1 MKTIF
6 KNLTIIF
13 LMIISVTFVRG
24 QEDDFISRL
33 KTQLLLYRT
42 QKIHQNI
49 VVQTDK
55 TLYRQGEK
63 IWMKGY
69 VTDAITH
76 SLSLQSLE
84 LIVQLADDKGVS
96 VSEGKYI
103 LKNGVADFSFSIP
116 ADLPSDIYHLV
127 AYTPEMESRGIQSV
141 FKKKIIIARPENLD
155 MIPHIEYSKPYF
167 SPENKES
174 ATLRLMNFNGK
185 PLSGKKFDYQILSN
199 KNVLLSGKGKTTGNG
214 TDEVVFI
221 TPSEQN
227 GGAAFVSLEIRSVND
242 RLKIVSKIPLSS
254 EKINIAFYPEGGR
267 MVPGIPQTIIYEAKD
282 QLGSPVDIKAEI
294 IDERGSIVVAT
305 ATITPG
311 FGAFSLLNT
320 EKEQFKM
327 KIISDI
333 GMNQLID
340 LPVLSPGSMS
350 ISVKK
355 NDGKTLSLMLGRSP
369 KSPVAKFVI
378 VAVSNGELIWASDF
392 ELEQAGILN
401 VPLDNFHSEI
411 AAFAIFTD
419 SGSIVAQRL
428 ISTGKGQ
435 VLNISLVP
443 NKSSYKTGEEGE
455 IKVKITG
462 PDGKSVRAELA
473 AGLSDK
479 YTFPASCASVG
490 YLNYGLDKPSPFE
503 ASCDSVN
510 KIAFDYYLAMNTLKG
525 YDWNSVAGVD
535 LSKSLNLTVN
545 GIQVLGKVLDM
556 KDLPVPNALVS
567 LSSSSLQQF
576 SARSDMNGDF
586 VISLPVSLD
595 KKNLTASA
603 TDSSGKGNFRV
614 VLNKDFKDVLVNSL
628 DLNPTSSW
636 QIFEQLD
643 KSNYFKNNA
652 NYFKARPSLRAK
664 NGEGSAQEPY
674 WKKYLDGS
682 SNLIEILQT
691 IRPFELLK
699 DKIVFRG
706 RNSLLSQDGA
716 LIVID
721 GQKMGTDASLLSI
734 INTHDVE
741 DIQILLDPVEMGKY
755 TSLNSVGVIVI
766 TTKSGGIK
774 DIQAAKTKEEPKE
787 SSPKLFI
794 PEAIGNDKYDLKT
807 TLQWIPVLFTDQNG
821 EATIPFK
828 TGGVKSVFVLEI
840 AGFTDFGQWIGRSI
854 DIRVD

>member
-6 KNLTIIF
+6 KNQMIIF
-13 LMIISVTFVRG
+13 LMIISVQFVQG

-55 TLYRQGEK
+55 TFYRQGEK

-76 SLSLQSLE
+76 SLSLQSLV
-84 LIVQLADDKGVS
+84 LAVQLSDDKGVS
-96 VSEGKYI
+96 VSDGKYA

-127 AYTPEMESRGIQSV
+127 AYTPEMESSGIRSV

-167 SPENKES
+167 SPENKEF

-185 PLSGKKFDYQILSN
+185 PLSGKKFDYQILSK
-199 KNVLLSGKGKTTGNG
+199 KNVLLSGKGKTAGNG
-214 TDEVVFI
+214 SGEVVFI
-221 TPSEQN
+221 TPSVQN
-227 GGAAFVSLEIRSVND
+227 GNATCVSLEIPSVND

-254 EKINIAFYPEGGR
+254 EKINITFYPEGGR
-267 MVPGIPQTIIYEAKD
+267 MVPGIPQTVIYEAKD
-282 QLGSPVDIKAEI
+282 QLGSPVDIKADI
-294 IDERGSIVVAT
+294 IDERGNIVVNT
-305 ATITPG
+305 ATISPG
-311 FGAFSLLNT
+311 FGAFSLLNA

-340 LPVLSPGSMS
+340 LPALSSGSMS

-355 NDGKTLSLMLGRSP
+355 NDGKTLSLLLGRSP
-369 KSPVAKFVI
+369 KTPVAKFKI
-378 VAVSNGELIWASDF
+378 VAVTNGELIWASNF
-392 ELEQAGILN
+392 KIEQAGILN

-411 AAFAIFTD
+411 AAVAIFND

-428 ISTGKGQ
+428 IRTGKSQ
-435 VLNISLVP
+435 VLNISLIP
-443 NKSSYKTGEEGE
+443 NKISYKTGEEGE
-455 IKVKITG
+455 FKVKITG
-462 PDGKSVRAELA
+462 PDGKPVSAELA

-479 YTFPASCASVG
+479 YTFPASYASIK
-490 YLNYGLDKPSPFE
+490 YLNFGLDKPFPFE
-503 ASCDSVN
+503 AQGDSMN
-510 KIAFDYYLAMNTLKG
+510 KIAFDYYLATNTLKG
-525 YDWNSVAGVD
+525 YDLNSVVGLD
-535 LSKSLNLTVN
+535 LSKSLNFTIN
-545 GIQVLGKVLDM
+545 GIQVSGKVFDM

-576 SARSDMNGDF
+576 SARSDLNGDF
-586 VISLPVSLD
+586 VISLPVSVD
-595 KKNLTASA
+595 KKNLTVSA

-614 VLNKDFKDVLVNSL
+614 ALNKDFREMLVNSM
-628 DLNPTSSW
+628 DESSVNNW

-643 KSNYFKNNA
+643 RTNYFKNNT
-652 NYFKARPSLRAK
+652 NYFKARPPLRAK
-664 NGEGSAQEPY
+664 NGEGRAQEPY
-674 WKKYLDGS
+674 WKKYLKGS

-721 GQKMGTDASLLSI
+721 GQKMGSDASRLSI
-734 INTHDVE
+734 INTQDIE
-741 DIQILLDPVEMGKY
+741 DIQILLDPVEMGRY
-755 TSLNSVGVIVI
+755 TSLNSVGVIEI
-766 TTKSGGIK
+766 TTKKGGQK
-774 DIQAAKTKEEPKE
+774 DFQADKITEEPKE
-787 SSPKLFI
+787 SSSKLFI
-794 PEAIGNDKYDLKT
+794 PEAIGNEKYDLKT

-828 TGGVKSVFVLEI
+828 TGGIKSIFVLEI
-840 AGFTDFGQWIGRSI
+840 AGFTDFGQWIGSSTE
-854 DIRVD
+854 IRVD